1 MVWET
6 KFLCPEC
13 GYLSSSVIL
22 YETQIWSSWY
32 YVDTG
37 DIGDEEFEEVTD
49 QIYKCPDCGE
59 EIDPDYYVVEIDE
72 ENMVFRIPENSYW
85 ADDVEATK
93 MLMVNR
99 YGYRLEDDE
108 WDEDTEENI
117 DDIKGKDI
125 FADQNE
131 IWEV

>member
-13 GYLSSSVIL
+13 GRLSSRVVL

-37 DIGDEEFEEVTD
+37 DVEDEEFEEVTD
-49 QIYKCPDCGE
+49 QIYRCPDCG
-59 EIDPDYYVVEIDE
+59 IDVDPDYYIVEVDE
-72 ENMVFRIPENSYW
+72 ENEVFRIPDDSYW
-85 ADDVEATK
+85 AEDVEAAK

-108 WDEDTEENI
+108 WDEDTEEII
-117 DDIKGKDI
+117 DDIEGKDI